1 VNQLDRAHSFIEQ
14 SRRGMPASEL
24 ATVFQRALDEFG
36 FRFFSCCSHV
46 DLLRP
51 PRGAVA
57 LHNYPAEWVRAFS
70 ELDFY
75 YIDPVF
81 HYANR
86 SLTPFFWDAEEF
98 RAELTAPQLEMMEEA
113 RRFGIE
119 HGYTVPIHT
128 PRPTSAFRASC
139 SVVPDSAAVANES
152 YLAVQLM
159 ACYMYSALSRDAEA
173 KPGDSVPR
181 GLTRRE
187 RQCLE
192 LAAQGK
198 SDWVAGRILGS
209 ASGPCTI
216 TSSMRSGGSAWPRA
230 SRPSC
235 TRSSVARS
243 PSAMSSVPLRTT
255 TTTSPV
261 RPSDPSRA
269 CPHSLY

>member
-198 SDWVAGRILGS
+198 SDWVAGRILGIS
-209 ASGPCTI
+209 ERTVHNHIEHAK
-216 TSSMRSGGSAWPRA
+216 RRL
-230 SRPSC
+230 
-235 TRSSVARS
+235 SVATRVQAIVHALVSRQIAFGDVIRS
-243 PSAMSSVPLRTT
+243 TADDDDDEPRQAKRS
-255 TTTSPV
+255 
-261 RPSDPSRA
+261 
-269 CPHSLY
+269 